1 MNSREMQ
8 RGSMDKKTQRTIK
21 ILIGL
26 VAFLLLVI
34 VYFFVAQPQM
44 SKFVAEKQ
52 SEGVNYAVGSI
63 LASIQSQGYVE
74 IPVGNESLILVP
86 YVPPQEGNAQQPL
99 EQ

>member
-1 MNSREMQ
+1 MKSREMQ
-8 RGSMDKKTQRTIK
+8 GGSMDKKTQRTIK

-44 SKFVAEKQ
+44 NKFVIEKQ
-52 SEGVNYAVGSI
+52 SEGIDYAVGSI
-63 LASIQSQGYVE
+63 LSSIQSQGYVE
-74 IPVGNESLILVP
+74 IPVGNQTLVLVP
-86 YVPPQEGNAQQPL
+86 YVPPKEGEAQQPL